1 MIKIST
7 RLVFLIRNRAYKFP
21 LSRRGYLQGKQES
34 RIWNNHKDT
43 GFFAPLIWECFGI
56 VCQERVSPLD
66 KFSDT
71 RLELIR
77 NTISEL
83 NIENCDLHNI
93 ANWGTYNNQPVLL
106 DYGINERI
114 STMYKL
120 KQKDERRRNT

>member
-7 RLVFLIRNRAYKFP
+7 RIVFLIKDRAYKFP
-21 LSRRGYLQGKQES
+21 VSRRGYLQGKQES
-34 RIWNNHKDT
+34 LIWKKYKDT

-56 VCQERVSPLD
+56 VCQERVRSLD

-93 ANWGTYNNQPVLL
+93 ANWGLYKDLPVLL

-114 STMYKL
+114 STMYKS
-120 KQKDERRRNT
+120 KSSAR